1 MKTVLVASSKG
12 GAGKTTIATHLA
24 AQAALDGL
32 RTALVDADPQA
43 SSTRWAQKRAGL
55 DTAVLALDGTRR
67 KGWLKHVPDDTQ
79 RVIVDGAAGA
89 MADELDPFL
98 ETVDAVI
105 VPVVPSTFD
114 IEATVPFLDSLAKHP
129 RVRKGT
135 LRVGLVGNKLKPWTN
150 VSQQALDLLK
160 QWPYPLVAQ
169 LRDSQAY
176 PVLVGLGK
184 SLFDYHSQQVREHQA
199 DWQPLFRWLGKSR
212 G

>member
-24 AQAALDGL
+24 AQSALDGL
-32 RTALVDADPQA
+32 RTALIDADPQA

-55 DTAVLALDGTRR
+55 DSAVLALDGTRR
-67 KGWLKHVPDDTQ
+67 KAWRKHVPEDTQ
-79 RVIVDGAAGA
+79 RIVIDGAAGA
-89 MADELDPFL
+89 MAEELEPFL
-98 ETVDAVI
+98 DTVDAVV

-129 RVRKGT
+129 RVRKGA

-150 VSQQALDLLK
+150 LSQQALDLLG

-169 LRDSQAY
+169 LRDSQGYVVTTA
-176 PVLVGLGK
+176 LGK
-184 SLFDYHSQQVREHQA
+184 SLFDYHSAQVRDHQS
-199 DWQPLFRWLGKSR
+199 DWAPLLKWLKK
-212 G
+212 

>member
-24 AQAALDGL
+24 AHSALDGV

-55 DTAVLALDGTRR
+55 DSAVLALDGTRR
-67 KGWLKHVPDDTQ
+67 KGWRKHVPDDTQ

-89 MADELDPFL
+89 MADELAPFL
-98 ETVDAVI
+98 ETVDAVV

-114 IEATVPFLDSLAKHP
+114 IEATVPFLDSLARHP
-129 RVRKGT
+129 RVRKGE

-169 LRDSQAY
+169 LRDSQGYVVTTA
-176 PVLVGLGK
+176 LGK
-184 SLFDYHSQQVREHQA
+184 SLFDYHSAQVREHQA
-199 DWQPLFRWLGKSR
+199 DWQPLLKWLKK
-212 G
+212 

>member
-1 MKTVLVASSKG
+1 MKTILVASSKG

-24 AQAALDGL
+24 AQSALDGL

-55 DTAVLALDGTRR
+55 DSAVLALDGTRR
-67 KGWLKHVPDDTQ
+67 KAWRKQVPDDTQ

-89 MADELDPFL
+89 MADDLDPFL
-98 ETVDAVI
+98 ETVDAIV

-114 IEATVPFLDSLAKHP
+114 IEATVPFLDSLARHP

-169 LRDSQAY
+169 LRDSQGYVVTTA
-176 PVLVGLGK
+176 LGK
-184 SLFDYHSQQVREHQA
+184 SLFDYHSAQVREHQA
-199 DWQPLFRWLGKSR
+199 DWQPLLKWLKKP
-212 G
+212 

>member
-24 AQAALDGL
+24 AQSAIDGL

-55 DTAVLALDGTRR
+55 DSAVLAIDGTRR
-67 KGWLKHVPDDTQ
+67 RAWRKQVPDDTQ

-114 IEATVPFLDSLAKHP
+114 IEATVPFLDSLARHP

-169 LRDSQAY
+169 LRDSQGYVVTTA
-176 PVLVGLGK
+176 LGK
-184 SLFDYHSQQVREHQA
+184 SLFDYHSAQVREHQS
-199 DWQPLFRWLGKSR
+199 DWQPLLRWLKK
-212 G
+212 

>member
-24 AQAALDGL
+24 AQSALDGL

-55 DTAVLALDGTRR
+55 ESAVLALDGTRR
-67 KGWLKHVPDDTQ
+67 KAWRKQVPEDTQ
-79 RVIVDGAAGA
+79 RIVIDGAAGA
-89 MADELDPFL
+89 MAEELEPFL
-98 ETVDAVI
+98 DTVDAVV

-114 IEATVPFLDSLAKHP
+114 IEATVPFLDSLAKHA
-129 RVRKGT
+129 RVRKGA

-150 VSQQALDLLK
+150 LSQQALDLLG

-169 LRDSQAY
+169 LRDSQGYVVTTA
-176 PVLVGLGK
+176 LGK
-184 SLFDYHSQQVREHQA
+184 SLFDYHSAQVRDHQS
-199 DWQPLFRWLGKSR
+199 DWAPLLKWLKK
-212 G
+212 

>member
-24 AQAALDGL
+24 AQSAIDGL

-55 DTAVLALDGTRR
+55 DSAVLAIDGTRR
-67 KGWLKHVPDDTQ
+67 RAWRKQVPDDTQ

-89 MADELDPFL
+89 MAEELDPFL

-114 IEATVPFLDSLAKHP
+114 IEATVPFLDSLARHP

-169 LRDSQAY
+169 LRDSQGYVVTTA
-176 PVLVGLGK
+176 LGK
-184 SLFDYHSQQVREHQA
+184 SLFDYPSAQVREHQS
-199 DWQPLFRWLGKSR
+199 DWQPLLRWLKK
-212 G
+212 

>member
-24 AQAALDGL
+24 AQSALDGL

-43 SSTRWAQKRAGL
+43 SSTRWAQKRAVL
-55 DTAVLALDGTRR
+55 DSAVLAIDGTRR
-67 KGWLKHVPDDTQ
+67 KGWRKHVPDDTQ

-89 MADELDPFL
+89 MADALDPFL

-114 IEATVPFLDSLAKHP
+114 IEATVPFLDSLARHP

-135 LRVGLVGNKLKPWTN
+135 LRVALVGNKLKPWTH

-169 LRDSQAY
+169 LRDSQGYVVTTA
-176 PVLVGLGK
+176 LGK
-184 SLFDYHSQQVREHQA
+184 SLFDYHSAQVREHQA
-199 DWQPLFRWLGKSR
+199 DWQPLLKWLKK
-212 G
+212 

>member
-24 AQAALDGL
+24 AQSAIDGL

-55 DTAVLALDGTRR
+55 DSAVLAIDGTRR
-67 KGWLKHVPDDTQ
+67 KAWRKQVPDDTQ

-89 MADELDPFL
+89 MADDLDPFL

-114 IEATVPFLDSLAKHP
+114 IEATVPFLDSLARHP

-169 LRDSQAY
+169 LRDSQGYVVTTA
-176 PVLVGLGK
+176 LGK
-184 SLFDYHSQQVREHQA
+184 SLFDYHSAQVREHQS
-199 DWQPLFRWLGKSR
+199 DWQPLLRWLKK
-212 G
+212 

>member
-24 AQAALDGL
+24 AQSALDGL

-55 DTAVLALDGTRR
+55 DSAVLAVDGTRR
-67 KGWLKHVPDDTQ
+67 KSWRKHVPDDTQ
-79 RVIVDGAAGA
+79 RVVVDGAAGA
-89 MADELDPFL
+89 MADELEPFL

-114 IEATVPFLDSLAKHP
+114 IEATVPFLDSLARHP
-129 RVRKGT
+129 RVSKGT
-135 LRVGLVGNKLKPWTN
+135 LRVALVGNRLKPWTN
-150 VSQQALDLLK
+150 VSQQALDLLA

-169 LRDSQAY
+169 LRDSQGYVVTTA
-176 PVLVGLGK
+176 LGK
-184 SLFDYHSQQVREHQA
+184 SLFDYHSAQVREHQA
-199 DWQPLFRWLGKSR
+199 DWHPLLKWLKK
-212 G
+212 

>member
-89 MADELDPFL
+89 MADELNPFL

-169 LRDSQAY
+169 LRDSQGYVVTTA
-176 PVLVGLGK
+176 LGK
-184 SLFDYHSQQVREHQA
+184 SLFDYHSAQVREHQA
-199 DWQPLFRWLGKSR
+199 DWQPLLRWLKR
-212 G
+212 

>member
-24 AQAALDGL
+24 AQSALDGL

-55 DTAVLALDGTRR
+55 DSAVLAIDGTRR
-67 KGWLKHVPDDTQ
+67 KGWRRQVPEDTQ
-79 RVIVDGAAGA
+79 RVVVDGAAGA

-114 IEATVPFLDSLAKHP
+114 IEATVPFLDSLAQHP

-169 LRDSQAY
+169 LRDSQGYVVTTA
-176 PVLVGLGK
+176 LGK
-184 SLFDYHSQQVREHQA
+184 SLFDYHSANVRDHQS
-199 DWQPLFRWLGKSR
+199 DWQPLLKWLKK
-212 G
+212 

>member
-24 AQAALDGL
+24 AHAALDGL
-32 RTALVDADPQA
+32 RTTLVDADPQA

-55 DTAVLALDGTRR
+55 DAAVLAVDGTRR
-67 KGWLKHVPDDTQ
+67 KTWRKHVPDDSQ

-105 VPVVPSTFD
+105 VPVVPSSFD

-129 RVRKGT
+129 RVRKGA

-150 VSQQALDLLK
+150 ISQQALDLLK

-169 LRDSQAY
+169 LRDSQGYVVTTA
-176 PVLVGLGK
+176 LGK
-184 SLFDYHSQQVREHQA
+184 SLFDYHSANVREHQA
-199 DWQPLFRWLGKSR
+199 DWQPLLKWLKK
-212 G
+212 

>member
-24 AQAALDGL
+24 AQSAIDGL

-55 DTAVLALDGTRR
+55 DSAVLAIDGTRR
-67 KGWLKHVPDDTQ
+67 RAWRKQVPDDTQ

-89 MADELDPFL
+89 MAEELDPFL

-114 IEATVPFLDSLAKHP
+114 IEATVPFLDSLARHP

-169 LRDSQAY
+169 LRDSQGYVVTTA
-176 PVLVGLGK
+176 LGK
-184 SLFDYHSQQVREHQA
+184 SLFDYHSAQVREHQS
-199 DWQPLFRWLGKSR
+199 DWQPLLRWLKK
-212 G
+212 

>member
-24 AQAALDGL
+24 AQSALDGL

-55 DTAVLALDGTRR
+55 DSAVLAIDGTRR
-67 KGWLKHVPDDTQ
+67 KAWRKQVPDDTQ
-79 RVIVDGAAGA
+79 RVVVDGAAGA
-89 MADELDPFL
+89 MADDLDPFL

-114 IEATVPFLDSLAKHP
+114 IEATVPFLDSLARHP

-169 LRDSQAY
+169 LRDSQGYVVTTA
-176 PVLVGLGK
+176 LGK
-184 SLFDYHSQQVREHQA
+184 SLFDYHSAQVREHQS
-199 DWQPLFRWLGKSR
+199 DWQPLLRWLKK
-212 G
+212 

>member
-24 AQAALDGL
+24 AQSALDGL

-55 DTAVLALDGTRR
+55 DSAVLAIDGTRR
-67 KGWLKHVPDDTQ
+67 KAWRKQVPDDTQ

-105 VPVVPSTFD
+105 VPIVPSTFD
-114 IEATVPFLDSLAKHP
+114 IEATVPFLDSLARHP

-150 VSQQALDLLK
+150 VSQQALDLLR
-160 QWPYPLVAQ
+160 QWPYPLIAQ
-169 LRDSQAY
+169 LRDSQGYVVTTA
-176 PVLVGLGK
+176 LGK
-184 SLFDYHSQQVREHQA
+184 SLFDYHSAQVREHQS
-199 DWQPLFRWLGKSR
+199 DWQPLLRWLKK
-212 G
+212 

>member
-24 AQAALDGL
+24 AHSALDGL

-55 DTAVLALDGTRR
+55 DSAVLAIDGTRR
-67 KGWLKHVPDDTQ
+67 KAWRRQVPDDTQ
-79 RVIVDGAAGA
+79 RVVVDGAAGA

-105 VPVVPSTFD
+105 VPIVPSTFD
-114 IEATVPFLDSLAKHP
+114 IEATVPFLDSLARHP

-160 QWPYPLVAQ
+160 QWPYPLIAQ
-169 LRDSQAY
+169 LRDSQGYVVTTA
-176 PVLVGLGK
+176 LGK
-184 SLFDYHSQQVREHQA
+184 SLFDYHSAQVREHQS
-199 DWQPLFRWLGKSR
+199 DWQPLLRWLKK
-212 G
+212 